1 MEQLVETFILPINIT
16 MHEDSPTKKLDYSM
30 YNEQLLVSTC
40 DIACV
45 VNVRCF
51 YVNEDGK
58 LHLHVI
64 VKQRFSVLKKH
75 QFFSLNVLK

>member
-1 MEQLVETFILPINIT
+1 MPKNPSIDNL
-16 MHEDSPTKKLDYSM
+16 DSSI
-30 YNEQLLVSTC
+30 YNGPSLVSTC